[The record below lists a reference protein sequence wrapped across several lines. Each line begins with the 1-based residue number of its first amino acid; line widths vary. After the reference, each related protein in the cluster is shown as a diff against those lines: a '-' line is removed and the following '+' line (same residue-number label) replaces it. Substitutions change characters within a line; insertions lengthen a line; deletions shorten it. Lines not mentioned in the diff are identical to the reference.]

1 MTFKNQCSDKGIIS
15 QFISNITSDWSNNS
29 EEAGLFEVRCLA
41 ENRSVVSHFFKLNA
55 ANEAVDLALRM
66 NANKLNVYMT
76 INPINLNARPKS
88 GKSANDSDVMRA
100 HFSFADADD
109 VQGINGL
116 NVLAGLIEPDII
128 VTTGTIPHRRC
139 HAYWRLIEPCYDLPI
154 WTQRQK
160 QLADQFNTDKAV
172 VNPSRIM
179 RVAGTISFPSTA
191 KLAKGYIPELVT
203 MHERST

>member
-1 MTFKNQCSDKGIIS
+1 MADKKLCADRDIIAR
-15 QFISNITSDWSNNS
+15 FISRITTDWSNMPDQV
-29 EEAGLFEVRCLA
+29 GGFEIRCLG
-41 ENRSVVSHFFKLNA
+41 ENRTTVSQIFALG
-55 ANEAVDLALRM
+55 AVGQATDLAVQM
-66 NANKLNVYMT
+66 NTMRLNIYMT
-76 INPINLNARPKS
+76 INPITPDAKIKS
-88 GKSANDSDVMRA
+88 GKSAKDRDILRA

-109 VQGINGL
+109 LQGINGL
-116 NVLAGLIEPDII
+116 NELSKILEPDII
-128 VTTGTIPHRRC
+128 VTTGTSPHERR
-139 HAYWRLIEPCYDLPI
+139 HAYWRLIEPCYDLPS

-160 QLADQFNTDKAV
+160 QLADQFNTDKAI

>member
-1 MTFKNQCSDKGIIS
+1 MAGKKLCADRDIIA
-15 QFISNITSDWSNNS
+15 QFISQITADWSNIPS
-29 EEAGLFEVRCLA
+29 QVGGFEVRCLA

-66 NANKLNVYMT
+66 NANKLNIYMT
-76 INPINLNARPKS
+76 INPVNLDAKIKS
-88 GKSANDSDVMRA
+88 GKSAKDRDILRA
-100 HFSFADADD
+100 QYSFADADD
-109 VQGINGL
+109 LQGINGL
-116 NVLAGLIEPDII
+116 NELSKILEPDII
-128 VTTGTIPHRRC
+128 VTTGTSPHERR
-139 HAYWRLIEPCYDLPI
+139 HAYWRLIEPCYDLPS

-160 QLADQFNTDKAV
+160 QLADQFNTDKAI